1 PQNLARAQRDQ
12 EKDELDEEAL
22 VKNVRPLIEQAHGI
36 LQEGLGGIKALDP
49 GGKVSQQ
56 SSRRAADHQA
66 TSEEQHLA
74 ESLGTLTGDVTETI
88 ENARNIIANMPKA
101 KKDLGPLLDALT
113 QPLMQ
118 IIGGVG
124 LVLNGVL

>member
-1 PQNLARAQRDQ
+1 Q

-22 VKNVRPLIEQAHGI
+22 VKNVKPLIEQAYGI
-36 LQEGLGGIKALDP
+36 LQEALGGIKALDP

-56 SSRRAADHQA
+56 SMRRASDHRA
-66 TSEEQHLA
+66 LPEEQHLA
-74 ESLGTLTGDVTETI
+74 ESLATLTGDVTETI
-88 ENARNIIANMPKA
+88 ENAKNTIDSMPKA
-101 KKDLGPLLDALT
+101 KKDLGPMFEMLA

-118 IIGGVG
+118 IISGVG